1 MIPLCWCL
9 RGSDY
14 SVLLVSKERLRMYIF
29 LILKLTGRDTGDI
42 SCFLK
47 KSTIHL
53 HPDREMRG
61 SVSGLVQSV
70 KTSVPKSRDVI
81 NIYIPARYLCYC
93 VC

>member
-1 MIPLCWCL
+1 
-9 RGSDY
+9 
-14 SVLLVSKERLRMYIF
+14 MYIF
-29 LILKLTGRDTGDI
+29 LILKLTGRDIGDI

-70 KTSVPKSRDVI
+70 RTADTSSGHSVPKSRDVI